1 MTQFDQV
8 LASPPL
14 ASWLVITAVAW
25 TRTSVAGLFAG
36 QRLWFRPINMNRV
49 DKSEPNRSHN
59 DRRFQQRRLEVLV
72 ALTLG
77 WLPGLLLERLF
88 GSIDQRL
95 VLAILAMSIAA
106 SVIYVFGAMR
116 RFDHEGR
123 ERYLRRVIA
132 EESERLDS
140 AG

>member
-123 ERYLRRVIA
+123 ERYLRRVIT